1 MSQSELEYEILV
13 ITETPMR
20 PKDMVLQLQK
30 ITSRIISSS
39 PTDSSRQASSESR
52 DYEISS
58 VEALR

>member
-1 MSQSELEYEILV
+1 MSQSELEYEILW
-13 ITETPMR
+13 IPETPMR

-39 PTDSSRQASSESR
+39 PTDSSRQANSESR
-52 DYEISS
+52 GYETSR